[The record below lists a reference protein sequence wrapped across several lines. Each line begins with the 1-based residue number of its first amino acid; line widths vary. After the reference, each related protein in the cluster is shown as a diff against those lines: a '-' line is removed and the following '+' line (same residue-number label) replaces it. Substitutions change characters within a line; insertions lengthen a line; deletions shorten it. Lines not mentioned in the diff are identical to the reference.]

1 MNQLSD
7 YLSEFT
13 KGIIY
18 LIFGFVLFLY
28 ATGLLTKYI
37 DFVVIFGSIIIMV
50 YGFMKA
56 NLHRK
61 LMDLMTTKKPQQ

>member
-1 MNQLSD
+1 MNQFSA
-7 YLSEFT
+7 YFSEFT

-18 LIFGFVLFLY
+18 LVFGFVLFLY
-28 ATGLLTKYI
+28 ATGLLTRYI
-37 DFVVIFGSIIIMV
+37 DFIVIVGAIIIMV

-61 LMDLMTTKKPQQ
+61 LMELLAKKPQ